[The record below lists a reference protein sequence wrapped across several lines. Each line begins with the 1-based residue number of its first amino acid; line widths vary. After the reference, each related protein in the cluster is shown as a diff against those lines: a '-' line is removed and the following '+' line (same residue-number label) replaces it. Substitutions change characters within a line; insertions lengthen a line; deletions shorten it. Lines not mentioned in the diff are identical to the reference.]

1 MSLDA
6 INEIQSRISEIQ
18 QSFSPASTSSSQ
30 QSTAATAAQNLQFAD
45 LLNAASS
52 SDSSDGSSDG
62 TTNGDLTGTGNADT
76 SAIANALGL
85 GSATGN
91 GSTDSSNSLLDALT
105 GALGGGT
112 NSSVSALESALGASN
127 SGNNGLS
134 ALVSALSGNTT
145 SGTSGLGTLDPST
158 LASLEQILNSANG
171 GAANGAT
178 ATTATGVNSAANQKF
193 VQNALAMAGDP
204 YVYGA
209 TGSALDPH
217 PKSFDCSGLTQWA
230 AGRAGVTLPRTAQ
243 QQYLAL
249 KNQGDL
255 IPVQQAINTPGALL
269 FSFSSEPSPTNMY
282 PSHAHVAIS
291 LGNGKTIEARG
302 HAYGVG
308 IFDAANRFNYAAVIP
323 GLSA

>member
-1 MSLDA
+1 MSLDS
-6 INEIQSRISEIQ
+6 ITEIQSRISEIQ
-18 QSFSPASTSSSQ
+18 QSFSPAPASSQ
-30 QSTAATAAQNLQFAD
+30 QSTTATAAQNLQFAD

-52 SDSSDGSSDG
+52 LGSDATSSDG
-62 TTNGDLTGTGNADT
+62 TTTNSLTGTGGVDT
-76 SAIANALGL
+76 SSLSTTLANALGL
-85 GSATGN
+85 GNGTNGSSSDALTSALGGNTSTGISELESLLGQNSQSGQSGLGNLDPNSIASLAQLLGSAGSVATN
-91 GSTDSSNSLLDALT
+91 GSTATGTT
-105 GALGGGT
+105 GAT
-112 NSSVSALESALGASN
+112 
-127 SGNNGLS
+127 
-134 ALVSALSGNTT
+134 
-145 SGTSGLGTLDPST
+145 
-158 LASLEQILNSANG
+158 
-171 GAANGAT
+171 
-178 ATTATGVNSAANQKF
+178 SAANQKF
-193 VQNALAMAGDP
+193 VQSALAMSGDS

-209 TGSALDPH
+209 SGSPLDPH
-217 PKSFDCSGLTQWA
+217 PNSFDCSGLTQWA

>member
-1 MSLDA
+1 MSLDGISA
-6 INEIQSRISEIQ
+6 IQSRISEIQ
-18 QSFSPASTSSSQ
+18 QNFSPAPTSSQ

-45 LLNAASS
+45 LLDAASS
-52 SDSSDGSSDG
+52 LGSDATSSDG
-62 TTNGDLTGTGNADT
+62 TANALTGTGTDQT
-76 SAIANALGL
+76 SLTSSLANALGL
-85 GSATGN
+85 GNSTG
-91 GSTDSSNSLLDALT
+91 SNSSLTDALT
-105 GALGGGT
+105 SALGGAT
-112 NSSVSALESALGASN
+112 
-127 SGNNGLS
+127 SGSTTNGLS
-134 ALVSALSGNTT
+134 TLESLLGQNTG
-145 SGTSGLGTLDPST
+145 SSVGALDPSS
-158 LASLEQILNSANG
+158 LATLEQLLN
-171 GAANGAT
+171 AANGTVTNTTT
-178 ATTATGVNSAANQKF
+178 ATVATGVNSAANQKF
-193 VQNALAMAGDP
+193 VQSALAMAGDP

-209 TGSALDPH
+209 TGSPLDPH
-217 PKSFDCSGLTQWA
+217 PNSFDCSGLTQWA

-308 IFDAANRFNYAAVIP
+308 IFDAANRFNYAGVVP
-323 GLSA
+323 GLTA